1 MYVFYNLS
9 ISSEFT
15 LFHFFFLVEHDLIIR
30 NFERHRREGITMERL
45 TYSPHVVDLYAFCGN
60 SILTEFAPQDLSTT
74 LQGEHSTIRLGKH
87 SRRNRP
93 LTEQDAALEN
103 DGLEMNDT
111 DHYLENNPQQLTTTQ
126 RLDFALQAAKALQAL
141 HENDIIHADL
151 TAKQFLV
158 LTNELP
164 VRLENDDAEQK
175 YLSSYRLKVND
186 FNRCRFVPHRT
197 NSTTEKCTIHI
208 PSAPGKPFVILVT
221 R

>member
-1 MYVFYNLS
+1 
-9 ISSEFT
+9 
-15 LFHFFFLVEHDLIIR
+15 
-30 NFERHRREGITMERL
+30 MERL

-74 LQGEHSTIRLGKH
+74 LQVEHSTIRLGKH

-93 LTEQDAALEN
+93 ITLPRRLIEQDAALEN
-103 DGLEMNDT
+103 DGLEMNDS
-111 DHYLENNPQQLTTTQ
+111 DHDLENYSQQLTTTQ
-126 RLDFALQAAKALQAL
+126 RLDFAIQAAKALQAL

-164 VRLENDDAEQK
+164 SPLKNDDAEQK
-175 YLSSYRLKVND
+175 YLSPYRLKVND

-208 PSAPGKPFVILVT
+208 PSAPGKPFVIFVA